1 MSSTG
6 ADHIDQLLRDGIQ
19 AARGGDHARALRLFG
34 QATRLQP
41 ANARAWLWLAH
52 ATPEVVDKRG
62 ALARALRLRPA
73 DARVRR
79 SLQKLL
85 SVQHVRQAARGG
97 VFISYARADDVFA
110 ITLTEDLRAAGLD
123 VWLDMTDIAD
133 DSTWHSAV
141 SRALRRAGLLLAL
154 LSPAAVA
161 SEDMRAERDWFYTTG
176 KVVLPVLCRDCV
188 YEAASFYL
196 PSVDFRADY
205 GAGLR
210 RLCAVLGAAAPR

>member
-1 MSSTG
+1 MGSTG
-6 ADHIDQLLRDGIQ
+6 ADHIDQLLRDGVQ
-19 AARGGDHARALRLFG
+19 AARSGDRTQAQRLFG
-34 QATRLQP
+34 RATKLQP
-41 ANARAWLWLAH
+41 ANAQAWLWLAY
-52 ATPEVVDKRG
+52 ATPEIVDKRS
-62 ALARALRLRPA
+62 ALAQALRLRPA

-85 SVQHVRQAARGG
+85 GVQYVRQAARGG

-110 ITLTEDLRAAGLD
+110 ITLTDSLRAAGLD

-133 DSTWHSAV
+133 DITWHSAV

-154 LSPAAVA
+154 LSPAAVE

-176 KVVLPVLCRDCV
+176 KVVLPVLCRDCA

-196 PSVDFRADY
+196 PPVDFRADY
-205 GAGLR
+205 SAGLR
-210 RLCAVLGAAAPR
+210 QLCAVLGAAVPR